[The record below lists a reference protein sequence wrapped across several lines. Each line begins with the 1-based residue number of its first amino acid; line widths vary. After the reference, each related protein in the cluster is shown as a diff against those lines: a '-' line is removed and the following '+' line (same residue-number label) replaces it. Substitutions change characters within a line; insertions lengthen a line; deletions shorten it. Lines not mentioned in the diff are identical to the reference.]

1 MRLICIAAYSA
12 WKACSNRHTPLH
24 YNSSGASIL
33 PLNLGIVNK
42 TGLAVNAM
50 NKMAGEAMSRRKGE
64 PDYDFGPYEDEY
76 RGFEIRDDETGR
88 GPLILVLAL
97 GVLLIFSGVVWN
109 TYRQGVRPTEGGLP
123 VIASD
128 DAPYKRSPD
137 KRGGVEVA
145 GQDKAYYDSM
155 DGLGDPAVQ
164 RTAARN
170 PIDIRRTDPVLA
182 GGPSQGSQP
191 VEEESLPPIEY
202 GEAEDA
208 TGPVSEPLQIASM
221 QPIAEQPLPEIV
233 DVDEP
238 VVPALPA
245 TSRFSASGQFQV
257 QLAAL
262 RSREAA
268 QNAWSRYQLTAPD
281 LFYGANLDVQRAD
294 LGAKG
299 VFYRLRIGSF
309 ADREAAKGF
318 CADVK
323 AAGKDCMVVAKA
335 NG

>member
-1 MRLICIAAYSA
+1 
-12 WKACSNRHTPLH
+12 
-24 YNSSGASIL
+24 
-33 PLNLGIVNK
+33 
-42 TGLAVNAM
+42 
-50 NKMAGEAMSRRKGE
+50 MSRTKGE

-155 DGLGDPAVQ
+155 DGLGDPALQ
-164 RTAARN
+164 KTAARN
-170 PIDIRRTDPVLA
+170 PIDIRRKDPVLA
-182 GGPSQGSQP
+182 GGPSQDTQP
-191 VEEESLPPIEY
+191 VEEESLPPIVY
-202 GEAEDA
+202 GEAEEPDVPA
-208 TGPVSEPLQIASM
+208 TEDLQIASM
-221 QPIAEQPLPEIV
+221 QPVPQQTLPEIA
-233 DVDEP
+233 ETEAPAAP
-238 VVPALPA
+238 VIAA
-245 TSRFSASGQFQV
+245 TSRFATSGSFQV

-268 QNAWSRYQLTAPD
+268 QNAWSGFQRTAPD
-281 LFYGANLDVQRAD
+281 LFYGATLDVQRAD
-294 LGAKG
+294 LGSKG
-299 VFYRLRIGSF
+299 VFYRLRVGSF

-323 AAGKDCMVVAKA
+323 ATGKDCMVVAKA